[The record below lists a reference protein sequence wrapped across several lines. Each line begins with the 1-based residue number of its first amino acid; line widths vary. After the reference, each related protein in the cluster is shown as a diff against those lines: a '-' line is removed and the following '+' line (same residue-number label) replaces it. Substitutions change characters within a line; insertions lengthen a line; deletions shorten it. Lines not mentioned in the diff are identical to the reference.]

1 MAQGSGEID
10 QLQSQIEQTR
20 AEMSDTIDA
29 IQSRLSPKRV
39 LAEAKDSVTEATVA
53 RLKRL
58 KVQAGATGNGAL
70 RRVQDN
76 PLLPVALLLS
86 AAAGLFVRAW
96 TVRRRRRHGQPRHL
110 LNNRRR
116 F

>member
-1 MAQGSGEID
+1 MAQSSGEID

-39 LAEAKDSVTEATVA
+39 FRDTVTEATFG
-53 RLKRL
+53 RLKRHGIL
-58 KVQAGATGNGAL
+58 RSVQN
-70 RRVQDN
+70 N

-86 AAAGLFVRAW
+86 AAAGLFVSAW
-96 TVRRRRRHGQPRHL
+96 TIRKRQRHDRRISP
-110 LNNRRR
+110 RR
-116 F
+116 FSALS